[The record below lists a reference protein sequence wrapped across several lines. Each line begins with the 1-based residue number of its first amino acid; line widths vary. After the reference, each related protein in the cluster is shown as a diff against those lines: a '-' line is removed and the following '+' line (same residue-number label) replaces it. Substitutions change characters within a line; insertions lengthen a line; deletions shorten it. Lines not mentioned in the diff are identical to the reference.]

1 MPEASRR
8 AGAQQ
13 NGGQRVLIAVQQLP
27 SLVAGAAE
35 QNAVHPLTN
44 EKFKQP
50 LDFAVPRAAAAKH
63 HLIALLPGA
72 GLNAQRERRVKGVGD
87 VRQNQ
92 PQHIGAAG
100 DEAPGQKIR
109 AVALLAADAQHPI
122 PGILADLG
130 CVVECPGDRGNRD
143 AGQPGNIFDCDMLHG
158 RTSKKRL

>member
-1 MPEASRR
+1 MGGAAGPQTQIKDLPVAQRIEVFRRHAAPDKVVGADRVDADAGGLRR

-100 DEAPGQKIR
+100 DEAPGR
-109 AVALLAADAQHPI
+109 RFV
-122 PGILADLG
+122 
-130 CVVECPGDRGNRD
+130 R
-143 AGQPGNIFDCDMLHG
+143 
-158 RTSKKRL
+158 